1 MKPASKFSF
10 GALLIGLAALLWATD
25 AVIRYPLVHRG
36 IDPVLIVFFDHC
48 LGVALLTPYLFFR
61 YGRKALR
68 IKPAQ
73 WTALFVVGGGGSAL
87 ATVLFTAS
95 FQYVNPSVSIL
106 LQKLQPILVVFLA
119 MLFLGERP
127 HRGFYL
133 WAGIALIS
141 GIAISFPDFN
151 FSFLGGPTLE
161 SRGSLYA
168 LAAAALWGLST
179 VVGKGVVGK
188 LPPLVVTY
196 WRFVFG
202 LVTLAGILLFSQTP
216 LALPTGSGLLSDP
229 FVLRSFLYLALVPG
243 LTALILYYQGMRRT
257 PATTTTFME
266 LLFPVGAVAMNT
278 IYLKIP
284 LLPGQAVAAFIL
296 LFSVTRISLS
306 GRR

>member
-1 MKPASKFSF
+1 MKSASKTSI
-10 GALLIGLAALLWATD
+10 GAILVGLAALLWATD
-25 AVIRYPLVHRG
+25 AVIRYPLVQRG
-36 IDPVLIVFFDHC
+36 IDPVVIVFFDHC
-48 LGVALLTPYLFFR
+48 LGVALLTPYIFLK
-61 YGRKALR
+61 YGKQALK

-73 WTALFVVGGGGSAL
+73 WTGLFVVGSGGSAL

-95 FQYVNPSVSIL
+95 FQYTNPSVSIL
-106 LQKLQPILVVFLA
+106 LQKLQPILVVLLA

-141 GIAISFPDFN
+141 GLAISFPDFN
-151 FSFLGGPTLE
+151 FSFLGALTLE

-188 LPPLVVTY
+188 LPPLLVTY

-202 LVTLAGILLFSQTP
+202 FTTLGGILLLSQTP
-216 LALPTGSGLLSDP
+216 LDLPTGGGLLSDP
-229 FVLRSFLYLALVPG
+229 FVLKSFLYLALVPG

-257 PATTTTFME
+257 PASTTTFME
-266 LLFPVGAVAMNT
+266 LLFPVGAVAINT
-278 IYLKIP
+278 IFLRIP
-284 LLPGQAVAAFIL
+284 LVPTQAVAACIL
-296 LFSVTRISLS
+296 LFAVTRISLS